1 MADPTELFGYKVLGR
16 LGEGAAST
24 LYAVQEAKTGQLWAL
39 KHVTKHTDKEQRFLD
54 QVEQEHEIGSKLDH
68 PNLRRIERIHRK
80 RKRFR
85 IVELGLLLEFVD
97 FLLIIH

>member
-24 LYAVQEAKTGQLWAL
+24 LYAVQEPKSGQIWAL

-68 PNLRRIERIHRK
+68 PNLRCYRAASQETKAISY
-80 RKRFR
+80 
-85 IVELGLLLEFVD
+85 D
-97 FLLIIH
+97 